1 MLFNLLCQLQVCCSH
16 DTVTTCPIDGNW
28 TAAPVTDIG
37 ATSVQ
42 LSWRT
47 CGADT
52 YVMGLRYL
60 WRLTPCNYKKCAIYS
75 VENELPAPPFIFRG
89 FFGSNNNNNN
99 RLWHT
104 NTMNMKPTSVRN
116 GAEVKGKGSF
126 YIAQYPVRWTAQSDL
141 HSPPLAVLFIPTPT
155 RLLLISILAMQQLRQ
170 RLNHSH
176 FHQCL

>member
-1 MLFNLLCQLQVCCSH
+1 MFNLLCHLQVCCSH

-28 TAAPVTDIG
+28 TAAPVTHVG

-47 CGADT
+47 CGAAT

-89 FFGSNNNNNN
+89 FFGSNNNN
-99 RLWHT
+99 RFWRT

-116 GAEVKGKGSF
+116 GAEGKGMFLYS
-126 YIAQYPVRWTAQSDL
+126 AVS
-141 HSPPLAVLFIPTPT
+141 SPLDRSKRFTLFLP
-155 RLLLISILAMQQLRQ
+155 
-170 RLNHSH
+170 
-176 FHQCL
+176 